1 MMVMVGSQSVDRSEE
16 EEADAKVTLG
26 LRHCVKR
33 FCLYLRKSGKL
44 VMILRSGYHRQSI
57 LKISHGV
64 LGRNNG

>member
-1 MMVMVGSQSVDRSEE
+1 MIEPQRAEMMVMVGSQSVDRSEE

-44 VMILRSGYHRQSI
+44 VMILRRDITGSPF
-57 LKISHGV
+57 
-64 LGRNNG
+64 

>member
-1 MMVMVGSQSVDRSEE
+1 MIEPQRAEMMVMVGSQSVDRSEE

-44 VMILRSGYHRQSI
+44 
-57 LKISHGV
+57 K
-64 LGRNNG
+64 